1 VTLDVFSGPLDLLL
15 YLVHNQE
22 LDPRTIPVSE
32 IADQYLKFLDL
43 AQENNLGVAGEY
55 LVMAAKLLAL
65 KARELLPREMQG
77 ELEPEEFDGFDREEL
92 VRQLLEYRRFKQ
104 AAGNLRNMEAR
115 IWCTYPR
122 GMTDGQGERPKVED
136 DEGLEAGLVG
146 LFDLLKAFR
155 QVLSVRPRSHVHEIE
170 IDDIPLEERMN
181 RIRAHLVRDGR
192 AQFDELY
199 PHDGRRLLPVV
210 TFMAI
215 MELVK
220 TEELCF
226 RQAGTYQPMV
236 VYRKADTRYEDELA
250 EMNQVYTPDP
260 VVNPDVLGLLAQ
272 KERLR
277 LEALAREEALWGGD
291 GTDPETGEP
300 LPQLELDGPTDVPTA
315 ETDSVVGEEGTVPPE
330 TLDPAV
336 LETEIVAL
344 LEETD
349 SIELPGASIE
359 PTSEPATAVSE
370 PIDYEALFDAAL
382 SEEIAPDA
390 DAEIETTEIVMTETD
405 IDAIENETS
414 VVADS
419 TADESDSTDS
429 ESFVGIDSQ
438 ANPDSSILD
447 ESESDEDEEP
457 A

>member
-1 VTLDVFSGPLDLLL
+1 MADIRPSVTLDVFSGPLDLLL

-22 LDPRTIPVSE
+22 LDPRTIPVAQ
-32 IADQYLKFLDL
+32 IADQYLRFLDEAKESNL
-43 AQENNLGVAGEY
+43 AMAGEY

-65 KARELLPREMQG
+65 KARELLPREMQE

-104 AAGNLRNMEAR
+104 AAENLRNLETR
-115 IWCTYPR
+115 VWGTYPR

-136 DEGLEAGLVG
+136 DEGLEAGIVG

-155 QVLSVRPRSHVHEIE
+155 QVLSVRPRSVVHEIE

-236 VYRKADTRYEDELA
+236 VYRKADNRFDDELA
-250 EMNQVYTPDP
+250 EMDQIYTPDP

-277 LEALAREEALWGGD
+277 VEALAREEALWGGD
-291 GTDPETGEP
+291 GLDPETGEA
-300 LPQLELDGPTDVPTA
+300 LPQLELDGPADVPTV
-315 ETDSVVGEEGTVPPE
+315 D
-330 TLDPAV
+330 
-336 LETEIVAL
+336 TE
-344 LEETD
+344 
-349 SIELPGASIE
+349 
-359 PTSEPATAVSE
+359 
-370 PIDYEALFDAAL
+370 
-382 SEEIAPDA
+382 
-390 DAEIETTEIVMTETD
+390 
-405 IDAIENETS
+405 S
-414 VVADS
+414 VVADTEIVDANAGIDE
-419 TADESDSTDS
+419 TATAAFVESIPYEHTPDAAEVRIES
-429 ESFVGIDSQ
+429 ESVEGSESVGDDSRFNPVDSQ
-438 ANPDSSILD
+438 ANPNSSIHDEIDSRNDDSEFD
-447 ESESDEDEEP
+447 ESRP
-457 A
+457 G